1 MKPMNHQLFDLV
13 ILGGGCAGLSLARNL
28 CNNPDWSKTTV
39 IIESREYYTNDRSW
53 CFWES
58 SDVILRE
65 NIAPL
70 IQSQWQSWRYSNEKF
85 SQVHNANGRYY
96 CYIGANHF
104 YQTALEAINSNSFI
118 ELWNGK
124 SVIDVNSHRHGFS
137 IILDDKTA
145 LLAKKVIDTRPPV
158 LTESRQAKLWQ
169 IFYGI
174 EIQTDEP
181 AFDVHVVG
189 LMDELLVKANAT
201 QFQYTLPFS
210 ENHALIETTVFT
222 PVLHTPD
229 LLLPQL
235 ENSLRNRFGPKGYTV
250 IRSEQACL
258 PMGLGLLPTSQF
270 ADYSYGGTSAGAI
283 RPATGYAFMRIQRWA
298 YYCANQLSAGESFTS
313 FNYSSL
319 IAKAMDSIFLSVLH
333 DNPALGVTFFQMLAE
348 RVDPAALVR
357 FLSDEALIS
366 DYWQILKALP
376 AMRFLA
382 YSLGLNKLFY
392 KQEKYL

>member
-1 MKPMNHQLFDLV
+1 MNHQQVDLV

-28 CNNPDWSKTTV
+28 CNDPNWSKTTV

-58 SDVILRE
+58 SDEILRE
-65 NIAPL
+65 NLAPL
-70 IQSQWQSWRYSNEKF
+70 IQSRWQSWRYSNEKF
-85 SQVHNANGRYY
+85 SQVHSSNGRNY

-104 YQTALEAINSNSFI
+104 YQKAIEAINSNSFI
-118 ELWNGK
+118 ELWQGK
-124 SVIDVNSHRHGFS
+124 SVISVNPHRDGFS
-137 IILDDKTA
+137 IILNDKST
-145 LLAKKVIDTRPPV
+145 LLAKKIIDTRPPV
-158 LTESRQAKLWQ
+158 LTESWQAKLWQ

-174 EIQTDEP
+174 EIQTKEP
-181 AFDVHVVG
+181 AFEVNVVG
-189 LMDELLVKANAT
+189 LMDELSVKANAT
-201 QFQYTLPFS
+201 QFQYILPFS

-222 PVLHTPD
+222 PVLHTPN

-235 ENSLRNRFGPKGYTV
+235 ENSLRKRFGAEGYTV
-250 IRSEQACL
+250 IRSEKACL
-258 PMGLGLLPTSQF
+258 PMGLKYLPTTQF

-298 YYCANQLSAGESFTS
+298 NYCAYQLSAGKSITS

-319 IAKAMDSIFLSVLH
+319 ITKGMDSIFLSVLH
-333 DNPALGVTFFQMLAE
+333 DNPTLGVTFFQMLAE
-348 RVDPAALVR
+348 RVHPAALVR
-357 FLSDEALIS
+357 FLSDEAFIA

-382 YSLGLNKLFY
+382 YSLGLNEWFY
-392 KQEKYL
+392 KKEKYL